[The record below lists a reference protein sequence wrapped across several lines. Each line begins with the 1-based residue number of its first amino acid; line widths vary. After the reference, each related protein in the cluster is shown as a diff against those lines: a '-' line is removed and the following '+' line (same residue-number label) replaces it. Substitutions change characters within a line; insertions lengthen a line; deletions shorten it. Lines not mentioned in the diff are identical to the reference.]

1 MTHPADNDGRL
12 SFKEAVAHVM
22 KRQQPVF
29 AAAPVFGDEVDDGEQ
44 RAEGV
49 RIFIIEPD
57 PEGGDW
63 RLRFIAGPFFSNA
76 HAANEIIAP
85 EAIPDNLRELR
96 FMPTHVEEAWLAEQV
111 QILVQK
117 LVQAAGVATADMPN
131 FAEMPLRAAGE
142 EAVFPVSFIGKGV
155 DSAHK

>member
-1 MTHPADNDGRL
+1 MSEENDGRL

-22 KRQQPVF
+22 KQKQPVF
-29 AAAPVFGDEVDDGEQ
+29 SAAPVFSEVIDDEEQ

-57 PEGGDW
+57 PEGDDW

-76 HAANEIIAP
+76 HAANEIFAP
-85 EAIPDNLRELR
+85 EEIPANVRELR
-96 FMPTHVEEAWLAEQV
+96 FMPTRVEETWFSEQV

-117 LVQAAGVATADMPN
+117 LVQAAGVVAADMPN
-131 FAEMPLRAAGE
+131 YEEMPLRSASE
-142 EAVFPVSFIGKGV
+142 EVVFPVSFIGRGEGG
-155 DSAHK
+155 AH

>member
-1 MTHPADNDGRL
+1 MSEENDGRL

-22 KRQQPVF
+22 KQKQPVF
-29 AAAPVFGDEVDDGEQ
+29 SAAPVFSEVIDDEEQ

-57 PEGGDW
+57 PEGDDW

-85 EAIPDNLRELR
+85 EEIPANVRELR
-96 FMPTHVEEAWLAEQV
+96 FMPTRIEETWFSEQV

-117 LVQAAGVATADMPN
+117 LVQAAGVVAADMPN
-131 FAEMPLRAAGE
+131 YEDMPLRSASE
-142 EAVFPVSFIGKGV
+142 EVVFPVSFIGRGEGG
-155 DSAHK
+155 AH

>member
-1 MTHPADNDGRL
+1 MTPEENDGRL

-22 KRQQPVF
+22 KKRQPLF
-29 AAAPVFGDEVDDGEQ
+29 AAAPVFGDVVDDEEQ

-57 PEGGDW
+57 PEGDDW

-85 EAIPDNLRELR
+85 EEIPHNVRELR
-96 FMPTHVEEAWLAEQV
+96 FMPTRCEEAWFSEQV
-111 QILVQK
+111 QIIVQK
-117 LVQAAGVATADMPN
+117 LVQGAGVVAAEMPN
-131 FAEMPLRAAGE
+131 YESMPLRAASE
-142 EAVFPVSFIGKGV
+142 ETVFPVSFIGKDGTP
-155 DSAHK
+155 H

>member
-1 MTHPADNDGRL
+1 MNQPADNDGRL
-12 SFKEAVAHVM
+12 SFKEAVAYVM
-22 KRQQPVF
+22 KQQKPVF
-29 AAAPVFGDEVDDGEQ
+29 SAAPVFSEEVDDAEQ

-76 HAANEIIAP
+76 HAANEILSP
-85 EAIPDNLRELR
+85 EEMPDNVRELR
-96 FMPTHVEEAWLAEQV
+96 FMPTRVDEAWLAEQV

-117 LVQAAGVATADMPN
+117 LVQAAGIVAAEMPN

-142 EAVFPVSFIGKGV
+142 EAVFPVSFIGKGA
-155 DSAHK
+155 DGAH